1 MKKEL
6 IKKIV
11 KFSLIGLAG
20 LLVLAYIIGSKSKFV
35 IKSDPVKASSD
46 QKNLIDGF
54 GYPDTFALAMDK
66 KDRIEVWNY
75 YGLERSFTFNNG
87 VFINDQIIDSLA
99 SFEAYP
105 KWRPTQFKNSL
116 SLEDINGMFETTPT
130 IQADIDPEII
140 DSSQT
145 YNYSDQVIIGVKD
158 NRVVFV
164 QTLPVNTE

>member
-1 MKKEL
+1 MK
-6 IKKIV
+6 KKIV
-11 KFSLIGLAG
+11 KLGLISLVG
-20 LLVLAYIIGSKSKFV
+20 LLVLAYIIGSKSEFV
-35 IKSDPVKASSD
+35 VKSDPVKASSD
-46 QKNLIDGF
+46 QGNLIDGF

-87 VFINDQIIDSLA
+87 VFINDQIIDPLT

-105 KWRPTQFKNSL
+105 QWRPTQFKNNL
-116 SLEDINGMFETTPT
+116 SLEDVNRMFETTPT
-130 IQADIDPEII
+130 IQADIDPEIME
-140 DSSQT
+140 SSQT

-158 NRVVFV
+158 GQVVFV